1 MIDKELFCK
10 TIDNMR
16 SVNEYHDGLNEFF
29 RKRSDVEGYLFQPDC
44 MIDVINL
51 LHFIFGDADEEE
63 WIDYYCFELDFGK
76 KWKPGNVTW
85 VDTRQDIKLQTAE
98 DLYEL
103 LMENRRKQN
112 GKGQTDPMYFIPE

>member
-10 TIDNMR
+10 TINNICD
-16 SVNEYHDGLNEFF
+16 VTEYHNGLNEFF

-44 MIDVINL
+44 ILDVINL
-51 LHFIFGDADEEE
+51 LHFIFGDADKEE

-76 KWKPGNVTW
+76 NWKTGMVTW
-85 VDTRQDIKLQTAE
+85 IDTGEDIKLETPE

-103 LMENRRKQN
+103 LMENWRRQN
-112 GKGQTDPMYFIPE
+112 GKG